1 MQSTSN
7 VQVTVFNVFRSVRD
21 ALHSD
26 PAVKRDIPEHP
37 CVSLC
42 RKQLAA
48 RFDMRRPSV
57 VRSVANNSPRAL
69 TCGAHR
75 LEPPEPPAHLRS
87 ERGPNRPLR
96 YATDTRP

>member
-21 ALHSD
+21 PLHSD

-57 VRSVANNSPRAL
+57 GTTRTTRSPAL
-69 TCGAHR
+69 
-75 LEPPEPPAHLRS
+75 
-87 ERGPNRPLR
+87 
-96 YATDTRP
+96 